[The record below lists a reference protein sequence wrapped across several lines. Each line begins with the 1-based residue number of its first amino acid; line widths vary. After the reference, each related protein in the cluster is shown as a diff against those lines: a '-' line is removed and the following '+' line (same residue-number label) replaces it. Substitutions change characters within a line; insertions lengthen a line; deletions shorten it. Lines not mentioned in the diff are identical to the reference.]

1 MSATGDVNNPTG
13 GDSVDTIIIGGSSVR
28 DISWEEGSDYIT
40 VTTTNE
46 VE

>member
-1 MSATGDVNNPTG
+1 MSDTNNFFRPTG
-13 GDSVDTIIIGGSSVR
+13 IRVDTIVSGGSSVK

-40 VTTTNE
+40 IATNDE

>member
-1 MSATGDVNNPTG
+1 MSVTGDANNPTG
-13 GDSVDTIIIGGSSVR
+13 VRVDTIISGGAFVK

-40 VTTTNE
+40 VITNNE